1 MKAVQRGAR
10 RREEGS
16 RRHES
21 QEGSQNKHVTAESCS
36 TRRFIIIPAQQDGS
50 GWRRTGN
57 RAGGGRQDGRSNTN
71 HNTSQLQ
78 IPTLTR
84 WQWTNWSAGEQTA
97 DYRRLGEARGCPRT
111 CPPLRGVS
119 WGTGSRQRWGEQLQP
134 VRAPGGWAGSGCL
147 MRRSVVSGWAWVP
160 CCCGSN
166 TADRSRPGPTGWPGV
181 RQRPAGRGGY
191 TAAGPAVWSPS
202 LCWPAPE
209 MWDPRCSC
217 IRVDPGLLYPGGPGS
232 CAPEGWRFESHM
244 ESILLHRWPI
254 PSTHHCPG
262 PRTGRTGS
270 GERTGSFLEVKE
282 TTFYE

>member
-71 HNTSQLQ
+71 HNTTQLQ

-97 DYRRLGEARGCPRT
+97 DYRRPGEARGCPRT

-166 TADRSRPGPTGWPGV
+166 TAGRSRPGPTGWPGV

-191 TAAGPAVWSPS
+191 TAAGPAV
-202 LCWPAPE
+202 
-209 MWDPRCSC
+209 
-217 IRVDPGLLYPGGPGS
+217 
-232 CAPEGWRFESHM
+232 
-244 ESILLHRWPI
+244 
-254 PSTHHCPG
+254 
-262 PRTGRTGS
+262 
-270 GERTGSFLEVKE
+270 
-282 TTFYE
+282 